1 MSKAGRRPPAIGII
15 GGGFT
20 GAAIA
25 WNLARESGVAARIIV
40 VEPRERLGGGLAYS
54 SRDPAF
60 RINVPAA
67 KMSLDPDDIEDFA
80 RWVETVGAVDDDA
93 AARLDDGR
101 VFPQRS
107 EFGRYVAE
115 RLLPFLANGVV
126 EHRRAS
132 ALGAKRTEGGFR
144 VELDDGTALDV
155 DRLVLAVSHPPPQP
169 PERLRFAFSGHPK
182 FVADTTTPGAL
193 AVVHPDDRVLVV
205 GTGLTGADVIASLDR
220 RGHRGPITAIAR
232 RGLRSKGHAPF
243 AQEQTGDFTTKPATT
258 TLQLLKCIRAEVA
271 AVEARGL
278 TWHAVLD
285 AVRTQGP
292 AIWAALPLAERRRLV
307 RHLRAYWDVHRFR
320 VAPQVEAALDR
331 RIAAG
336 GLDLFAAS
344 IAGAELQDDV
354 FEVALRRRRLSE
366 VVSHHFDSVLVAT
379 GPAHGAILETAPL
392 LIDLARQ
399 GLVKADPVGLGIAT
413 DEQGHAIGADGTP
426 VDTLFIGGPLARG
439 TFGELMGLPEV
450 AAYAKRVAEALGR

>member
-1 MSKAGRRPPAIGII
+1 VSGAGRRLPAIGII

-25 WNLARESGVAARIIV
+25 WNLARAGVLAARIIV
-40 VEPRERLGGGLAYS
+40 VEPREQLGGGLAYS

-80 RWVETVGAVDDDA
+80 RWVETAGAVDDDVA
-93 AARLDDGR
+93 AGLDDGR

-107 EFGRYVAE
+107 VFGRYVAE
-115 RLLPFLANGVV
+115 RLSPFLDNDVV

-132 ALGAKRTEGGFR
+132 AIGARRMPTGFR
-144 VELDDGTALDV
+144 IAADDGTTVDV

-169 PERLRFAFSGHPK
+169 PERLRAAFAGHPK

-193 AVVHPDDRVLVV
+193 DVVHPDDRVLVV

-243 AQEQTGDFTTKPATT
+243 AQEQAGDFTTKPATT
-258 TLQLLKCIRAEVA
+258 TLQLLKRIRAEVA
-271 AVEARGL
+271 AAEARGL
-278 TWHAVLD
+278 TWHPVLD
-285 AVRTQGP
+285 AVRTQGA
-292 AIWAALPLAERRRLV
+292 AIWSALPLAERRRLV

-320 VAPQVEAALDR
+320 VAPEVEAALDR

-336 GLDLFAAS
+336 RLDLFAAS
-344 IAGAELQDDV
+344 IAGAALHDDV
-354 FEVALRRRRLSE
+354 FEVALRRRHTSE
-366 VVSHHFDSVLVAT
+366 VVLHHFDGVLVAT

-392 LIDLARQ
+392 LADLARQ
-399 GLVKADPVGLGIAT
+399 GLVQADPAGLGIAT
-413 DEQGHAIGADGTP
+413 DEQGRAIGADGTP

-450 AAYAKRVAEALGR
+450 AAYAKRIAEALSP